1 MPRLIPTVFLL
12 LLAITPALWGCANP
26 CEQLADL
33 VCECGA
39 TRGER
44 QACQAEVS
52 AQQQALPAPTA
63 EEEDTCA
70 AALVTCTCE
79 DLANQRT
86 DRCGF
91 TRDPGAVDE
100 GAL

>member
-1 MPRLIPTVFLL
+1 MLRRTHSLFLL
-12 LLAITPALWGCANP
+12 LLAIAPALGGCANP

-44 QACQAEVS
+44 QACLAEVS
-52 AQQQALPAPTA
+52 AQQQSQPSPTA
-63 EEEDTCA
+63 EQEEVCA

-91 TRDPGAVDE
+91 TRDPGAADE
-100 GAL
+100 GAP